1 MDMSP
6 ISRGTSRFRL
16 DAKWRIAAAAAGFA
30 LLMCGALVFT
40 ARSHAKSVRTT
51 ADARVQRE
59 NMLAAERA
67 TSAFWREREAM
78 SEFLAFPLPRIAVE
92 VAGMRLHFEQALR
105 KIAIDSPAEQ
115 AQLAQARAAND
126 RLIGIFDE
134 RSTLSGHGVVDDRQA
149 RRLHVAES
157 SVLTPIAWLEA
168 ANRRHD
174 LRAERASD
182 SAKRAASHVE
192 LATSILGL
200 AAVVLFVLFAVRL
213 VRRIDNQNVELQ
225 LADTAK
231 DEFIGTVSHE
241 LRTPLTSMN
250 GFVELLL
257 EEDGDPLTDDQRSY
271 LATVQRGSTRLEGLI
286 NDLLLT
292 AQVRSGQLEIRKTST
307 DLVEVVRNA
316 VKSAQPHA
324 GQNAIQLSM
333 TAPSWSI
340 PVEADVVR
348 LGQAIDNVISNAIKF
363 TPAVGR
369 VTVTVAQSAH
379 NATLAIADTGMG
391 MTAAD
396 IERLFER
403 FFRTDSAH
411 AKQIQGTGLG
421 LPIVKAIVDAH
432 DGVITVT
439 SEPNVGTA
447 FVITLPLATAAGRH
461 LSAVAA

>member
-1 MDMSP
+1 MDMSW
-6 ISRGTSRFRL
+6 ISRGRPRFEL

-40 ARSHAKSVRTT
+40 VRSHSRSVRTT
-51 ADARVQRE
+51 AEARVQRE
-59 NMLAAERA
+59 DMLAAERA

-78 SEFLAFPLPRIAVE
+78 SEFLAFPLPRIGDE
-92 VAGMRLHFEQALR
+92 VADMRQHFEQALG
-105 KIAIDSPAEQ
+105 KIAIDSPAER
-115 AQLAQARAAND
+115 AQLAQALAAND
-126 RLIGIFDE
+126 MLIAIFDE

-149 RRLHVAES
+149 RRLHVAER
-157 SVLTPIAWLEA
+157 SVLTPIAWLES
-168 ANRRHD
+168 ANRRDD

-182 SAKRAASHVE
+182 SAKRAASHGE

-200 AAVVLFVLFAVRL
+200 AAVALFVFFAVRL

-257 EEDGDPLTDDQRSY
+257 EEDADPLTDDQRSY
-271 LATVQRGSTRLEGLI
+271 LATVQRGSNRLEGLI

-292 AQVRSGQLEIRKTST
+292 AQVRSGHLEIRKTST
-307 DLVEVVRNA
+307 DLVEVARNA

-324 GQNAIQLSM
+324 GQNALELSV
-333 TAPSWSI
+333 TAPLLPI
-340 PVEADVVR
+340 RIEADVVR

-363 TPAVGR
+363 TPAGGR
-369 VTVTVAQSAH
+369 VTVTLAQSAH
-379 NATLAIADTGMG
+379 DATLTVADTGMG
-391 MTAAD
+391 MTADD

-439 SEPNVGTA
+439 SEPNVGTE
-447 FVITLPLATAAGRH
+447 FVITLPLAVAAGRH